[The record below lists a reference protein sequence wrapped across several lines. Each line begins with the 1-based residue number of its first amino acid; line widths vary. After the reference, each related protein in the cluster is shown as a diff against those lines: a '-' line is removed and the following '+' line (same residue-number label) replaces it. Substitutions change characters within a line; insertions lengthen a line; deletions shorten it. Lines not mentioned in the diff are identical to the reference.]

1 MDTSG
6 SECFS
11 CSRPCHPRRKPGQC
25 HHHIPVRLATHQEA
39 GDRLGSIFAYE
50 ASFVSPS
57 ATISA
62 YMANGDRWGSSSGGP
77 ERSLCLPGKR
87 GYYTVSS
94 LIGKEL
100 LSQLLGYEVILG
112 GTNSQWPKYIC
123 MSNYLQ
129 WLVPPTLISASVR
142 LALGSYVSAYGEK
155 TKVLDSFSFSL
166 NKADVCLFSP
176 P

>member
-1 MDTSG
+1 MPPS
-6 SECFS
+6 
-11 CSRPCHPRRKPGQC
+11 HPSAFGYPPGGRRQTRK
-25 HHHIPVRLATHQEA
+25 HLRL
-39 GDRLGSIFAYE
+39 E

-100 LSQLLGYEVILG
+100 LSQLLEYEVILG
-112 GTNSQWPKYIC
+112 GTNSQ
-123 MSNYLQ
+123 
-129 WLVPPTLISASVR
+129 
-142 LALGSYVSAYGEK
+142 
-155 TKVLDSFSFSL
+155 
-166 NKADVCLFSP
+166 
-176 P
+176 